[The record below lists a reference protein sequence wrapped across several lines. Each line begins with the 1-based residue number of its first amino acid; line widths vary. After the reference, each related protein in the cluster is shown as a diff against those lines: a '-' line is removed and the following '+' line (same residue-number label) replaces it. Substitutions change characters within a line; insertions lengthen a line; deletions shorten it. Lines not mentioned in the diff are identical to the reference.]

1 MPLTV
6 RELNVKMVV
15 DNQSD
20 SKASPKPKQ
29 SVISEEKLIK
39 KCVEAV
45 IQILEDKNE
54 R

>member
-6 RELNVKMVV
+6 RELNVKMVL
-15 DNQSD
+15 DDQSRN
-20 SKASPKPKQ
+20 KAPQAPKQ
-29 SVISEEKLIK
+29 AVISEEKLIK

-45 IQILEDKNE
+45 MQILEDKNE